1 MSRVTALHSRM
12 RSDLDRAGYYPD
24 LVADVLDVALAG
36 ETVVAYLVH
45 PETTFDDAEVRR
57 HVTALVLTKERLI
70 VAHADDHA
78 PPSPELPPSASA
90 TTEAVPLSGIR
101 SVVLTHGVRDPA
113 RHRSG
118 RPPLELTL
126 AIGWGAV
133 QRLDLEPATC
143 GDPSCEADHGMSG
156 TMTAD
161 DVVVRI
167 SAAAEG
173 KAAVEAAVAFSRAL
187 SAATVRTA

>member
-1 MSRVTALHSRM
+1 MTALHSRM

-36 ETVVAYLVH
+36 EPVVAYLVH

-57 HVTALVLTKERLI
+57 HVTALVLTPTRLV

-78 PPSPELPPSASA
+78 AAGPGLAPSASA
-90 TTEAVPLSGIR
+90 TTEAVPIGEIR
-101 SVVLTHGVRDPA
+101 SVVLTHGVQDPA

-118 RPPLELTL
+118 RPPAELTL
-126 AIGWGAV
+126 ALGWGAV
-133 QRLDLEPATC
+133 QRVDLEPATC
-143 GDPSCEADHGMSG
+143 GDPACDADHGFSG
-156 TMTAD
+156 TLTSD
-161 DVVVRI
+161 DVVVRV

-173 KAAVEAAVAFSRAL
+173 RPAVEAAIAFSRAL
-187 SAATVRTA
+187 SAATTRQG